1 MLNSKPRKELQL
13 ITASPFLELGDVLNL
28 NFNDFIFDGRYIVQ
42 GFNAKIKGNNDSILI
57 TYHLRNSLNSDTL
70 INLYDPQTFKINPLI
85 IDRDEF
91 VVYKYA
97 DLTKGS
103 SLWYY
108 PSKTIS
114 KKSIKAHNLS
124 TEQTYER
131 LKIKEAQIYKVFK

>member
-1 MLNSKPRKELQL
+1 MLNSKPRKEIKL

-28 NFNDFIFDGRYIVQ
+28 NFNDFIFDGRYIAQ

-85 IDRDEF
+85 LDRDEF

-97 DLTKGS
+97 DLTKES
-103 SLWYY
+103 TLWYY
-108 PSKTIS
+108 PNKTIN
-114 KKSIKAHNLS
+114 KESIQAPDLS
-124 TEQTYER
+124 TEWTSGR
-131 LKIKEAQIYKVFK
+131 LSINVAQIYEVFK